1 MHCNTQ
7 LITLNLNMT
16 VSIWS
21 CVSFS
26 WPTAVTIWSLHWL
39 PGSLKMMTRLQEV
52 TALGQEQ
59 VHAQKCSLSHIKQ
72 DLTVSF
78 RGADKQNIFYLWTPC
93 YQPFML
99 SEANQQINLF

>member
-1 MHCNTQ
+1 
-7 LITLNLNMT
+7 MT

-21 CVSFS
+21 YVSFS
-26 WPTAVTIWSLHWL
+26 WPTALTIWSLHRL

-78 RGADKQNIFYLWTPC
+78 RGADKQNIFYLWTASCLPL
-93 YQPFML
+93 L
-99 SEANQQINLF
+99 SAFYA